1 MPFVPMSELL
11 AEAYAAGYAVP
22 GFCVWCPEAMQ
33 TVLSVAAEMRAPVIL
48 MNGPAEF
55 PLLSPS
61 TLAAAAHE
69 LVERFPV
76 RAALHL
82 DHGESPERV
91 RQCLDVGYTSV
102 MLDYSTRSLE
112 ENTAAVRQV
121 CALAHP
127 LGVTVE
133 GEIGVVGKVSSGAVE
148 GGEAP
153 ALTDPAQAAEY
164 AVATGV
170 DALAV
175 AIGNAH
181 GHYARLPRLD
191 FGLLARL
198 RDAVTV
204 PLVLHGGSGTP
215 DADLQR
221 AISLGIA
228 KVNVATDLVAAVR
241 DSLLRQWQAGRNPWI
256 PSAQAE
262 AMAAMAEVVAGWFRR
277 TDAAGRA

>member
-33 TVLSVAAEMRAPVIL
+33 TVLQVAREMRAPVIL

-55 PLLSPS
+55 PCLAPS

-69 LVERFPV
+69 LIARYPAQ
-76 RAALHL
+76 AALHL
-82 DHGESPERV
+82 DHGESLERV
-91 RQCLDVGYTSV
+91 QQCLDAGYTSV
-102 MLDYSTRSLE
+102 MLDYSTRPLA
-112 ENTAAVRQV
+112 ENIAALREV
-121 CALAHP
+121 CSLAHP

-133 GEIGVVGKVSSGAVE
+133 GEIGVVGKVEASVVE
-148 GGEAP
+148 GGEAS
-153 ALTDPAQAAEY
+153 ALTDPAEAAEY
-164 AVATGV
+164 VAATGV

-181 GHYARLPRLD
+181 GQYARLPRLD
-191 FGLLARL
+191 FALLERL
-198 RDAVTV
+198 RQAVPV

-221 AISLGIA
+221 AIGLGIA
-228 KVNVATDLVAAVR
+228 KVNVATDLVAGVR
-241 DSLLRQWQAGRNPWI
+241 ESLLRQWQEGRNPWI

-262 AMAAMAEVVAGWFRR
+262 AMAGMAGVVAGWIRR
-277 TDAAGRA
+277 TGAAGRA